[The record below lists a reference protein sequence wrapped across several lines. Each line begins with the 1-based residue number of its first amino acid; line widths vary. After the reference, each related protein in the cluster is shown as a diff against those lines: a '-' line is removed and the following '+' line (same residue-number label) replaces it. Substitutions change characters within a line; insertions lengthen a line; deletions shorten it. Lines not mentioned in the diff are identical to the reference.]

1 MLYFIRDSC
10 MDEISL
16 GWVTTLK
23 VTKESEKIK
32 CYDLKVE
39 NVIQNL
45 ETSEVAI
52 NRSIF
57 FVETSCHN
65 EEFNI
70 NPRQA
75 CAIESAAKM
84 NPNFEVYL
92 LIPSPVTSLEG
103 MKDYFKKLASYPNF
117 KIRYINM
124 TTFFTKTPLE
134 HWYLSGN
141 LKYSYWPQSHAS
153 DVLRYTLLWKFGG
166 IYMDLDVVIMRSLE
180 QVTNFAGAESL
191 SAVAAGIM
199 SFSHNHKISSLTI
212 NDLLNN
218 FRGYDW
224 GWNGPGV
231 ITRSLQKYCGDCKVK
246 HMLEKGCEDFI
257 VFPPSAFY
265 PIPWEEWAK
274 YFTLD
279 EEIYTKVMDQI
290 KDSYAIHVWNKHSVK
305 TKVTIGSKQP
315 YGVIAQKYCPMVYS
329 SLKDYF

>member
-305 TKVTIGSKQP
+305 TKTHWSPLQP
-315 YGVIAQKYCPMVYS
+315 S
-329 SLKDYF
+329 